1 MTPEDE
7 ETVFAEITEREEFL
21 TLVASG
27 VPQRLAAYKVRWTPK
42 QLKQILA
49 DPDFVELIDDAAE
62 RSLDGI
68 EATLHRKAEEGNMA
82 AIQMVLFNRRPRN
95 WRDVRKI
102 EITQRTDVTVVQVEA
117 TKQAAIA
124 LLRERGAGVMQAL
137 TRGVDDVI
145 DAELVEEPDDDR

>member
-7 ETVFAEITEREEFL
+7 EQVFAEIAEREEFL

-27 VPQRLAAYKVRWTPK
+27 VPSRLAAYKVRWTPK
-42 QLKQILA
+42 QLKQMLA
-49 DPDFVELIDDAAE
+49 DPDFAELIDDATE

-82 AIQMVLFNRRPRN
+82 AIQMVLFNRRPRS

-137 TRGVDDVI
+137 TEGVDDVI
-145 DAELVEEPDDDR
+145 DAELIEEPDDDS